1 MDIFTLAWW
10 HWLVL
15 GLVLVVLEM
24 AASGGFYVIFFGV
37 AALAIGALRVV
48 GVADAAWQQLLLFS
62 VLSVGSLVLF
72 RNPMIRWLHLDQ
84 GKADVDSLAGELALP
99 LEDIPAGAVG
109 RAECRGTVW
118 QARNATDR
126 LLPKGSRCVIDTV
139 SGLTLFI
146 REEAQS

>member
-1 MDIFTLAWW
+1 MDILNFAWW

-15 GLVLVVLEM
+15 GLVLVLLEM

-48 GVADAAWQQLLLFS
+48 GLADAVWQQLLLFS
-62 VLSVGSLVLF
+62 VLSVGLLMAF
-72 RNPMIRWLHLDQ
+72 RSPLIRWLKLDQ
-84 GKADVDSLAGELALP
+84 GQADVDSLAGELALP
-99 LEDIPAGAVG
+99 LEDIAAGAVG

-118 QARNATDR
+118 QARNVSQRT
-126 LLPKGSRCVIDTV
+126 LLRGSRCTIESV

-146 REEAQS
+146 REEAQP